1 MYKQPMGSLSNK
13 PFSQKFTCKSCNIET
28 NNKKDYNN
36 HLLTRKH
43 ARLGIQQPIGEKI
56 GEKILLLECSKCN
69 KSYETRSGLWRH
81 RKSCNDKSENIIISA
96 PLVTETESINI
107 NESSPTESSAN
118 DTKILTNLVL
128 ELVKSNSELQKQ
140 LVDACKNNSIM
151 NSHNNNNNSNYSHNK
166 TFNLQFFL
174 NEQCKDAMNINE
186 FVSSFDL
193 QISDLES
200 VGELGY
206 VDGITKIVLDKLN
219 SMDVHKRP
227 MHCSDAK
234 RETIYIK
241 DANLWAKE
249 LPGNPKLR
257 QAIKHIS
264 FNNMKLVY
272 NWSNAYP
279 ESMDN
284 QSRLNDTYIK
294 LVLQSSGGSG
304 PILDSENKIM
314 RRIAKE
320 IVIGKT

>member
-1 MYKQPMGSLSNK
+1 MDTNGNK
-13 PFSQKFTCKSCNIET
+13 TSPKFNCEKCKIDT
-28 NNKKDYNN
+28 NNKKDYNK

-43 ARLGIQQPIGEKI
+43 IKLGNQKPIGDNSLEKSP
-56 GEKILLLECSKCN
+56 LLECSKCN
-69 KSYETRSGLWRH
+69 KTYESRSGLWKH
-81 RKSCNDKSENIIISA
+81 QKTCNLTDNKSEHIIITT
-96 PLVTETESINI
+96 PVVHQTESIHLHI
-107 NESSPTESSAN
+107 IEKSSNESNESN
-118 DTKILTNLVL
+118 DIKILSNLVL
-128 ELVKSNSELQKQ
+128 ELVKSNTDLQKQ
-140 LVDACKNNSIM
+140 MIDMCKNNNIT
-151 NSHNNNNNSNYSHNK
+151 NSHNNYNNNNNK

-186 FVSSFDL
+186 FVNSFDL

-206 VDGITKIVLDKLN
+206 VDGISKIVLDKLN
-219 SMDVHKRP
+219 SMDVYKRP

-241 DANLWAKE
+241 DANLWTKE
-249 LPGNPKLR
+249 MPGNPKLR
-257 QAIKHIS
+257 QAIKNIS

-279 ESMDN
+279 ESLNN

-320 IVIGKT
+320 IVIGKI

>member
-1 MYKQPMGSLSNK
+1 MDTQGNTQNSH
-13 PFSQKFTCKSCNIET
+13 KFTCFNCNIET

-43 ARLGIQQPIGEKI
+43 IKLGIQKPIGKKT
-56 GEKILLLECSKCN
+56 GEKNQLLECSKCN
-69 KSYETRSGLWRH
+69 KSYETRSGLWKH
-81 RKSCNDKSENIIISA
+81 RKSCNDKIENIIISA
-96 PLVTETESINI
+96 PLVTETESIHI
-107 NESSPTESSAN
+107 TESSPTESSAN

-151 NSHNNNNNSNYSHNK
+151 NSHNNNSNYSHNK

-219 SMDVHKRP
+219 SMDVYKRP

>member
-1 MYKQPMGSLSNK
+1 MDTQGNTQNSH
-13 PFSQKFTCKSCNIET
+13 KFTCFNCNIET

-43 ARLGIQQPIGEKI
+43 IKLGNQKPIGKKT
-56 GEKILLLECSKCN
+56 GEKNQLLECSKCN
-69 KSYETRSGLWRH
+69 KSYETRSGLWKH
-81 RKSCNDKSENIIISA
+81 RKSCNDKNENIIISA